1 MEDNF
6 PHSRYMRNDTF
17 FKMRRNK
24 IMMKIC
30 QNFSKFVIYKITTS
44 RQLLKKTIE
53 PKKPNTEENL
63 RNRNKEINSGNLW
76 VLLLTTHVVDKVTS
90 VKQELIQSDGK
101 TYCFY

>member
-63 RNRNKEINSGNLW
+63 RNRNKGNQQRELMGFI
-76 VLLLTTHVVDKVTS
+76 TDKT
-90 VKQELIQSDGK
+90 
-101 TYCFY
+101 CC